1 MRKFKYHNHRK
12 IMLNYLLVVII
23 LTTFFLLCGYDKKIS
38 PKIIDVASSKL
49 DEITTL
55 YIKKNIIPQK
65 IDLFE
70 LIQVTKNANDEIL
83 MIDTNYEYAYKLM
96 KEIVNNIQTSI
107 HLLEKGNI
115 GGYENSREIKTNNQ
129 NLYLELPLGLS
140 KTGTLFSSLGPK
152 IPVKM
157 SFYEHVLGTIET
169 NVEAYGINN
178 SLIKVTMIIDLEQK
192 LILPYQ
198 EKKINKQYK
207 LELGSKVIL
216 GTIPDLYGGNIF
228 QKSSIIE

>member
-38 PKIIDVASSKL
+38 PKIIDVASFKL